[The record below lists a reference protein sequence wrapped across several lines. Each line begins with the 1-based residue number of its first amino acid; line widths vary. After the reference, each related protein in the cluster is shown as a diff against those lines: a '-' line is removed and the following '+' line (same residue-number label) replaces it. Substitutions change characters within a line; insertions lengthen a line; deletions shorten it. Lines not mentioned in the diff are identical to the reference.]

1 MNFCRAS
8 FLLAC
13 IFFLSLATAEDQKPP
28 KLPQW
33 HGQRDGGVELSTK
46 VLKTQPSWA
55 AFWKGQGKP
64 MPQELDEALE
74 LAVFISIGERP
85 TGGFKP
91 QIVSASEIDGKYVI
105 VYSEGK
111 PSPDSFVTQALTYPW
126 VIAIVP
132 KSVLKM
138 ETRLQA
144 P

>member
-1 MNFCRAS
+1 
-8 FLLAC
+8 
-13 IFFLSLATAEDQKPP
+13 
-28 KLPQW
+28 
-33 HGQRDGGVELSTK
+33 
-46 VLKTQPSWA
+46 
-55 AFWKGQGKP
+55 
-64 MPQELDEALE
+64 

-132 KSVLKM
+132 KSELKV
-138 ETRLQA
+138 EARLQV

>member
-1 MNFCRAS
+1 MNFFRAS

-13 IFFLSLATAEDQKPP
+13 IFFVSLATAEDQKPP

-33 HGQRDGGVELSTK
+33 HGQRDGDAELSTK
-46 VLKTQPSWA
+46 VLKTQASWA

-64 MPQELDEALE
+64 VPQELDEAHE
-74 LAVFISIGERP
+74 MAVFIAIGERP

-91 QIVSASEIDGKYVI
+91 AVVSTKVSEDKFVV